1 MAPAQEPI
9 PDKKTQ
15 DDKTPATPAAPV
27 ATDHAA
33 LTDLSTESLS
43 RVFKHLTE
51 EARKQR
57 DPLRPTLTRLNE
69 IVSKFQSIGTDQIGI
84 EIATF
89 DKMRD
94 HNLLYQAKGAEVNS
108 YCILSVYDARFL
120 VRLYP
125 EGKIDC
131 YTENLNKPNDVQYPD
146 AESFWYKV
154 EKTASGSSKINRA
167 EPKFLQYNLNVQ
179 EEALAFTAA
188 IAQIGATLAAQEELR
203 SFDLPPARNDAPLR
217 KFPGAKPPKLS

>member
-1 MAPAQEPI
+1 MTPPKAPM

-15 DDKTPATPAAPV
+15 DDTPPQTTAAD
-27 ATDHAA
+27 ASANLA
-33 LTDLSTESLS
+33 DLSVESLS
-43 RVFKHLTE
+43 RVFKQLTE

-57 DPLRPTLTRLNE
+57 EPLRPTLMRLNE
-69 IVSKFQSIGTDQIGI
+69 IISKFQSIGTDQIGI

-94 HNLLYQAKGAEVNS
+94 HNLLYQAKGADVAS

-146 AESFWYKV
+146 AESFWYAV
-154 EKTASGSSKINRA
+154 EKTASGSKINRA
-167 EPKFLQYNLNVQ
+167 EPKFLQYNLNVP
-179 EEALAFTAA
+179 EDAA
-188 IAQIGATLAAQEELR
+188 IFMAAVAQIGATLAAQEELR
-203 SFDLPPARNDAPLR
+203 SFDLPPARDNAPLR
-217 KFPGAKPPKLS
+217 KLPGAKPPKLS